1 MRFRDALKYKYE
13 MLKPVNLSGT
23 GQPFTNSFLYMLNP
37 LLKRFGLGFVCQ
49 KTTEFNQRL
58 LTVNIMLG
66 FKIEEL
72 EKQGKTNISLKDL
85 KRFVIV

>member
-13 MLKPVNLSGT
+13 MLKPVSLSGT

-72 EKQGKTNISLKDL
+72 EQKGVKTISLKEL
-85 KRFVIV
+85 KKYVVV